1 MERYRCLFKGFAWI
15 LIMCLLVVSCR
26 KTIIH
31 NYEVDDAFMQ
41 KIEFKVS
48 LFSKC
53 PSGDYYLLVVK
64 LKDANVQTHYFSVVC
79 KNYLDGISNQ
89 KEILKVD
96 LYNAKDSVIPDSLID
111 AEVKYP
117 FGFIKFDFKN
127 NIPSQLSCKKI
138 EKISSISKVINGLD
152 IDIGHFVYDEST
164 GVHYFSTIIFVR
176 KGVNPKTISIETD
189 DGTFRSKINP
199 NPVHAEVIDTI
210 TNYDYLH

>member
-41 KIEFKVS
+41 KIEFKDS

-96 LYNAKDSVIPDSLID
+96 LYNAKDSVIPDSLIG
-111 AEVKYP
+111 ARGKYP
-117 FGFIKFDFKN
+117 FGLIKFDLRN
-127 NIPSQLSCKKI
+127 SIPAQLYCKKI
-138 EKISSISKVINGLD
+138 EKLSSVPEIINDLS
-152 IDIGHFVYDEST
+152 ICYFVYDKST
-164 GVHYFSTIIFVR
+164 GIHYFSTIVFVKR
-176 KGVNPKTISIETD
+176 GIKPKTISLETA
-189 DGTFRSKINP
+189 DGAFHSEIKA